1 MWSNDFCCRYVERC
15 IAQIRCIG
23 ASVVFRKSKLH
34 VSDTK
39 LFVLWFFE
47 ARSTI
52 AKMTCFVG
60 QDILLACNEI
70 KGVYLRDICFDFFAI
85 GSNIL
90 DRSSSHASGNTA
102 EIFESTHTIEEC

>member
-1 MWSNDFCCRYVERC
+1 
-15 IAQIRCIG
+15 
-23 ASVVFRKSKLH
+23 
-34 VSDTK
+34 
-39 LFVLWFFE
+39 
-47 ARSTI
+47 
-52 AKMTCFVG
+52 MTCFIG

-102 EIFESTHTIEEC
+102 EIFESTHTIEECSLDKGFSFFASTDRDKAMCICDFINYHSHDFILDDNTCIAGLRKEEI